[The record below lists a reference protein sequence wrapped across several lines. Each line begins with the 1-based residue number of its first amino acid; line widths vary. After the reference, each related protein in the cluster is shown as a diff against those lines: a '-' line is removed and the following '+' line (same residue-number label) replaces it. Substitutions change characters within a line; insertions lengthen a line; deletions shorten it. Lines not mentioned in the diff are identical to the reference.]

1 MQQWLI
7 AKDGDSEKVLA
18 QYGWVRERRAAM
30 FFRTEFEAQSYITS
44 RRLDAH
50 TTLAA
55 VEDTASAPGTPN
67 AAQTEYDPHGLIG
80 RRHA

>member
-18 QYGWVRERRAAM
+18 QHGWTSDRRAAL
-30 FFRTEFEAQSYITS
+30 FFRTEFDAQAYITS
-44 RRLDAH
+44 RRIDAH
-50 TTLAA
+50 TTLATA
-55 VEDTASAPGTPN
+55 EDTASAPGTPS
-67 AAQTEYDPHGLIG
+67 AAQSEYDPYGLLG